1 VAKSDQD
8 FPKFERTAK
17 GMLRADEN
25 ELVSD
30 LDLSGGSGSDGD
42 IILAQHVSHGSH
54 GSHGSW

>member
-1 VAKSDQD
+1 MAKSDKD

-30 LDLSGGSGSDGD
+30 LDLTAGAGSDND

-54 GSHGSW
+54 GAW